1 MKKVITIII
10 AVVMVFALSATAFAA
25 ASDRAKEVTGD
36 NNGKALGIE
45 KQERNNERLRE
56 LFAKYFSEGLEKL
69 DEIQEDHREFH
80 EEAKEDRE
88 ELQEAI
94 RADFDEIKSAVE
106 SGDLT
111 RREGHIQIINL
122 RMDIRSM
129 RNEMDEVILEK
140 IDAQAPVH
148 DRLAEIREEI
158 KGLLSTDPID
168 ADAIAVLLEES
179 LGLFE
184 THLENDIYYHGLC
197 QDIAE
202 SYGY

>member
-10 AVVMVFALSATAFAA
+10 AVVMVFALSATVFAA
-25 ASDRAKEVTGD
+25 AGDRAKEVTRE

-45 KQERNNERLRE
+45 KQERSGDRLRE
-56 LFAKYFSEGLEKL
+56 LFVKYFSEGLEKL

-88 ELQEAI
+88 DLQEAI
-94 RADFDEIKSAVE
+94 RADFEEIKSAVE

-111 RREGHIQIINL
+111 RREGHIKIINL

-129 RNEMDEVILEK
+129 RNEMDEALLEK
-140 IDAQAPVH
+140 ISAQAPVH
-148 DRLAEIREEI
+148 DRLAEVREEI
-158 KGLLSTDPID
+158 KGLLATEPID
-168 ADAIAVLLEES
+168 EDAIAVLLEES

-184 THLENDIYYHGLC
+184 IHLENDIYYHGLF